1 MDTNYYAYIIPTKKK
16 KDELKKMIDNDELDK
31 VLDKSKEMYGNIEY
45 DVYTKQLLGC
55 KVHLGKSSIGW
66 KFLWNPQVFLVPH
79 GHYETFQTECG
90 EKYELYAKDPS
101 TLYHL
106 YPLTKKGI
114 THFVMREDVVIRNEY
129 GESVDKEGFL
139 YHAMVEKNTYRSING
154 EIKETLDSRLYEEIR
169 PCRIHISRSELV
181 KALEAEGHK
190 MISKSLSDFYS
201 DGLRFS
207 TITCFERLIDVR

>member
-1 MDTNYYAYIIPTKKK
+1 MGTNYYAYIIPIKKNK
-16 KDELKKMIDNDELDK
+16 NELKKMIDNDELDK
-31 VLDKSKEMYGNIEY
+31 VLDKSKEMYGNIKY
-45 DVYTKQLLGC
+45 DVDTNQLVGC

-79 GHYETFQTECG
+79 GHYETFQTEYG
-90 EKYELYAKDPS
+90 EKYELYAKEPP
-101 TLYHL
+101 TLYYL

-114 THFVMREDVVIRNEY
+114 TDFVMREDIVIRNEY

-139 YHAMVEKNTYRSING
+139 YFAMVGKNIYRSITG
-154 EIKETLDSRLYEEIR
+154 EIKEALDSRLYEEIH
-169 PCRIHISRSELV
+169 PSRIHISRSELV
-181 KALEAEGHK
+181 KALEAEGYK

-207 TITCFERLIDVR
+207 TNTYFR

>member
-1 MDTNYYAYIIPTKKK
+1 MGTNYYAYIIPTKKK
-16 KDELKKMIDNDELDK
+16 KDELKKMIDDDELDK
-31 VLDKSKEMYGNIEY
+31 VLDKSKEMYGNIKY
-45 DVYTKQLLGC
+45 DVDTNQLGGC

-66 KFLWNPQVFLVPH
+66 KFLWNPQVFLIPH

-90 EKYELYAKDPS
+90 EKYELYVKEPP

-114 THFVMREDVVIRNEY
+114 TDFVMREDIVIRNEY

-139 YHAMVEKNTYRSING
+139 YYAMVEKNTYRSITG
-154 EIKETLDSRLYEEIR
+154 EIKEALDSRLYEEIH
-169 PCRIHISRSELV
+169 PSRIHISRSELV
-181 KALEAEGHK
+181 IALEAEGYK
-190 MISKSLSDFYS
+190 MISKTLSDFYS

-207 TITCFERLIDVR
+207 TITDFDSLIDVL

>member
-1 MDTNYYAYIIPTKKK
+1 MGTNYYAYIIPTKKK
-16 KDELKKMIDNDELDK
+16 KDELKKMIDDDELDK
-31 VLDKSKEMYGNIEY
+31 VSDKSKEMYGNIKY
-45 DVYTKQLLGC
+45 DVDTNQLVGC

-66 KFLWNPQVFLVPH
+66 KFLWNPQVFLIPH

-90 EKYELYAKDPS
+90 EKYELYAKEPP

-106 YPLTKKGI
+106 YPLTKNGI
-114 THFVMREDVVIRNEY
+114 TDFVMREDVVIRNEY
-129 GESVDKEGFL
+129 GKSVDKEDFL
-139 YHAMVEKNTYRSING
+139 YYAMVEKNTYRSITG
-154 EIKETLDSRLYEEIR
+154 EIKEALDSRLYEEIR
-169 PCRIHISRSELV
+169 PNEIYANQSELI

-207 TITCFERLIDVR
+207 TTTHFS

>member
-1 MDTNYYAYIIPTKKK
+1 MGTNYYAYIIPTKKK
-16 KDELKKMIDNDELDK
+16 KDELKKMIDDDELDK

-45 DVYTKQLLGC
+45 DVSTDQLVGC

-114 THFVMREDVVIRNEY
+114 TDFVMREDIVIRNDC

-139 YHAMVEKNTYRSING
+139 YYAMVEKSTYRSITG

-169 PCRIHISRSELV
+169 PSRIHISRSELV
-181 KALEAEGHK
+181 KALEAEGYK
-190 MISKSLSDFYS
+190 MISKTLSDFYS

-207 TITCFERLIDVR
+207 TTTHFDSLIDVT